1 MMNLQEILIHR
12 PMVVVKIFG
21 ILLAIIVM
29 AGFILFAGLV
39 CFLVLEKY
47 GDLDDEDIYNDDI
60 QD

>member
-1 MMNLQEILIHR
+1 
-12 PMVVVKIFG
+12 MVVVKIIG

-47 GDLDDEDIYNDDI
+47 GDLDDEDIYHDDI